1 MPALLAVV
9 GLALACATVVGALAL
24 LALRWLARASL
35 VLQLIVVAT
44 ATVTSLVGGM
54 AAAASL
60 MYLSSRD
67 LTLFFWIAAV
77 TGLVSIAMAGVLGR
91 SLAQDNRYLRAA
103 AQSIGR
109 GEPVASPERHT
120 SHEFA
125 ALAGELAATGE
136 RLAAMRE
143 REERV
148 EGSRRELVAWI
159 SHDLRTPLAGIR
171 AMAEALEDGMVED
184 PDRYYAQIRGQV
196 DRLTGM
202 VDDLF
207 ALSRIHA
214 GTLQLTLEPISLY
227 DLISDTVADLAP
239 VATAKSLNLRFEGEQ
254 GLTALADPRELAR
267 VVGNLVMNAV
277 QQSSPGSPIVV
288 SATECSDGRA
298 VISVQDTAGGIPE
311 PDLARVFEAG
321 WRASSPRTPPDQPG
335 QPGRTGGAGL
345 GLAIV
350 RGIVE
355 AHRGEVVVHN
365 HGGGCRFDVFLPA
378 HPA

>member
-1 MPALLAVV
+1 V
-9 GLALACATVVGALAL
+9 
-24 LALRWLARASL
+24 LRLFVRASL
-35 VLQLIVVAT
+35 VVQLVVVAV
-44 ATVTSLVGGM
+44 ATVASLVVAL
-54 AAAASL
+54 AAAAFFL
-60 MYLSSRD
+60 KLPARD
-67 LTLFFWIAAV
+67 LTVFYSIAAV
-77 TGLVSIAMAGVLGR
+77 TGLVSIAMAAVLGR
-91 SLAQDNRYLRAA
+91 ALARDNRYLRAA
-103 AQSIGR
+103 ALSIGR
-109 GEPVASPERHT
+109 GEPVESADRPT

-125 ALAGELAATGE
+125 ALADELAATGE

-148 EGSRRELVAWI
+148 EDSRRELVAWI

-214 GTLQLTLEPISLY
+214 GTLQLALEPVSLY

-239 VATAKSLNLRFEGEQ
+239 VATAKSLGLSFEGEE
-254 GLTALADPRELAR
+254 GLTVLADPRELSR
-267 VVGNLVMNAV
+267 VVGNLVMNAM
-277 QQSSPGSPIVV
+277 QQSAPGSPIVV
-288 SATECSDGRA
+288 SATEHSDGRA

-311 PDLARVFEAG
+311 LDLTRVFEAG
-321 WRASSPRTPPDQPG
+321 WRASSPRTPSDQT
-335 QPGRTGGAGL
+335 GRSGGAGL

-350 RGIVE
+350 QGIVQ
-355 AHRGEVVVHN
+355 AHRGDVLVHN